1 MFKNLIVYRIAPSSQ
16 LELQRLQAAL
26 TAAPFAPCGATQ
38 EQSGGWCPPRGQEHG
53 AFVESIAGHWVACW
67 QTETRMLPAA
77 VVAQRVDEKVQR
89 ITQESGRTPGR
100 KERRDLKD
108 EARLD
113 LLPLAFTQRRS
124 IMIWIDPRQR
134 LLLLDTSN
142 QTRADAVVTALVKS
156 VDGLTLALLDTRQS
170 PQTAMSTWLLE
181 QQAPAGFS
189 IDNECELKSSS
200 ADKAVV
206 RYARHPLDI
215 AEVPE
220 HIRAGKLP
228 TRLAMTWQGRVSFV
242 LTEGLQLR
250 RVALLET
257 EQQESQ
263 RSDDDFDADVV
274 LTTGELSQM
283 LPDLIAALGGEQS
296 SPQTGA

>member
-1 MFKNLIVYRIAPSSQ
+1 LRKFFRHPFRVSTNFQVKYLSNTDPHYASSSIFHINVFKNLIVYCIAPSSQ

-100 KERRDLKD
+100 KERGDLKD

-156 VDGLTLALLDTRQS
+156 VDGLALALLDTRQS

-189 IDNECELKSSS
+189 IDNECELKSSA

-228 TRLAMTWQGRVSFV
+228 TRLAQ
-242 LTEGLQLR
+242 
-250 RVALLET
+250 
-257 EQQESQ
+257 
-263 RSDDDFDADVV
+263 
-274 LTTGELSQM
+274 
-283 LPDLIAALGGEQS
+283 
-296 SPQTGA
+296 